1 MLYLRATLQPVLSTE
16 DSVMKQC
23 ISLALL
29 GVLVIPATAHAQN
42 KFVYDAQL
50 TQEGV
55 KDLQKRS
62 AVGLRTAIIKAA
74 EAVGCK
80 QEYWYFE
87 PLVSVGH
94 GGVDCPTAT
103 APVALVTAVNAAG
116 FARVRWRVVLTAEQ
130 MDELLGKGSNVR
142 APQNLN

>member
-1 MLYLRATLQPVLSTE
+1 
-16 DSVMKQC
+16 MKQY
-23 ISLALL
+23 IALALF
-29 GVLVIPATAHAQN
+29 GLVALPGAAHAQN

-62 AVGLRTAIIKAA
+62 AAGLRTAIIKAA

-103 APVALVTAVNAAG
+103 APVALITAVNAAG
-116 FARVRWRVVLTAEQ
+116 FARVRWRAVLTAEQ
-130 MDELLGKGSNVR
+130 MDELLSKGSNIR